1 MGGILME
8 DILKQIRQYASE
20 VSQKYQQQGL
30 RPLYLHIYKNTNGKF
45 IYAKPRLKNLETGE
59 KRVFPISLDA
69 HDHWQ
74 MKEPDF
80 IVIYPEGNGLKPLY
94 LLPELTASKEVVYI
108 VEGEQKADILNSLG
122 FTATTTGGSNTV
134 NSHYWQPLSGRKCIL
149 WRDNDEAGVKW
160 LDYLIKKLASIPSGD
175 IDVIDIS
182 QLDLPVKG
190 DVVDYVVKLRD
201 QNPQITDEEIA
212 QRIKNLPIMS
222 DEQVYELLPELAPS
236 SIAES
241 DDIDEKSLPSIEEA
255 QSVIN
260 NLATISKLEYALQRT
275 SKASSLGMSVTLLDN
290 LVKDA
295 RQQQVSDDKSKLV
308 FDVEPCDYTIDG
320 NKLANKIL
328 ELVNQ
333 YIVCEIAVA
342 IAVTLWIF
350 FTWVVDISHIAPIA
364 WVNAPEKRCGKTQ
377 LAIFISKLCCRPLLA
392 SNISPSAMFRSIEKY
407 QPTLII
413 DEADTFI
420 KDNPE
425 LKGIFNAG
433 FSRDNPY
440 IIRSVGD
447 DHEPTPFLV
456 FCPKVISG
464 IGDIPETIRDR
475 SISLELRRKMPNE
488 VKKKLRDLN
497 RSETEK
503 LRSELARWSADN
515 IDKVKA
521 FKVDLPSQIND
532 RAQDCWEILFK
543 VAGVLG
549 DGWNT
554 KVREACLS
562 IANMENEEP
571 SLNEQLLLDIQET
584 FEQKRQTKIF
594 TEDLMLAL
602 CSDPEKNWQSY
613 NRGKPITPKQLA
625 TRLKGYGIAPK
636 KVRIGGTVKSGYDK
650 SDFIDAFNRYLPKSN
665 VTPLQPSDSNGLSQ
679 KTDVTSSPTVT
690 DEKMLETSNIK
701 DCNAVTDKIIRGSV

>member
-1 MGGILME
+1 MSI
-8 DILKQIRQYASE
+8 
-20 VSQKYQQQGL
+20 
-30 RPLYLHIYKNTNGKF
+30 
-45 IYAKPRLKNLETGE
+45 
-59 KRVFPISLDA
+59 
-69 HDHWQ
+69 
-74 MKEPDF
+74 
-80 IVIYPEGNGLKPLY
+80 
-94 LLPELTASKEVVYI
+94 TASNEVVYI
-108 VEGEQKADILNSLG
+108 VEGEQKADLLTFLG
-122 FTATTTGGSNTV
+122 FTAVTTGSSNSV
-134 NSHYWQPLSGRKCIL
+134 HSHHWQPIAGRKCIL
-149 WRDNDEAGVKW
+149 WFDNDAAGVKW
-160 LDYLIKKLASIPSGD
+160 LEDLIKALASIPSGD
-175 IDVIDIS
+175 INIIDIC
-182 QLDLPVKG
+182 QLDLPIKG

-212 QRIKNLPIMS
+212 QRIKNLPVMS
-222 DEQVYELLPELAPS
+222 DEQVYELLPKLAPS
-236 SIAES
+236 SIAQS
-241 DDIDEKSLPSIEEA
+241 DDIDEKSLPNIEEA
-255 QSVIN
+255 QSIIN
-260 NLATISKLEYALQRT
+260 DLAKVSKLEYALQRT
-275 SKASSLGMSVTLLDN
+275 STSNSLGIPVTLLDN

-295 RQQQVSDDKSKLV
+295 RQQQMPDNKTELV
-308 FDVEPCDYTIDG
+308 FDVEHCDYEVDG
-320 NKLANKIL
+320 NELANKIF

-342 IAVTLWIF
+342 TAVTLWIF

-364 WVNAPEKRCGKTQ
+364 WINAPEKRCGKTQ

-420 KDNPE
+420 KDSPE

-447 DHEPTPFLV
+447 DHEPTPFFV

-497 RSETEK
+497 KSETEN

-515 IDKVKA
+515 IDKVKT

-549 DGWNT
+549 AGWST
-554 KVREACLS
+554 KVHEACLF
-562 IANMENEEP
+562 IANIENEEP
-571 SLNEQLLLDIQET
+571 SLNEQLLLDIQGT
-584 FEQKRQTKIF
+584 FENNHQTKIF
-594 TEDLMLAL
+594 TEVLMLAL

-650 SDFIDAFNRYLPKSN
+650 SDFIDAFNRYLPNSN
-665 VTPLQPSDSNGLSQ
+665 VTLVQANDSSVLSQ
-679 KTDVTSSPTVT
+679 NPKVTSSQPVT
-690 DEKMLETSNIK
+690 DMQSLKVAEINT
-701 DCNAVTDKIIRGSV
+701 CNSVTDKTVRGSI